1 MQSLAVARL
10 MLMKLKKKKWI
21 IYQKNV
27 IFERR
32 LLLGCTALVGL
43 SICIWSVAIG
53 TDHWFSIRSPND
65 QGLPLGGAG
74 KVGRRLLYKHTG
86 LWRSCINGLVPESET
101 SPKLVEYNE
110 CDYIDMFPTDLEIEL
125 DKSLNLKVLNY
136 AKTQVSFAVISVF
149 VMVMGFCFSIY
160 TFLNPRYMFKR
171 LAAGIH
177 FITGSH
183 SAVNRGHICHPEELI
198 AESFLVHLSE
208 DDKLVLKRLLDR
220 LQHGGDTS
228 ATFFNR
234 IRKTSCLRNFSRGCI
249 GEI

>member
-101 SPKLVEYNE
+101 SPKLVEYN
-110 CDYIDMFPTDLEIEL
+110 
-125 DKSLNLKVLNY
+125 Y

-177 FITGSH
+177 FITAACNMVVIQVLLSSIEYERRH
-183 SAVNRGHICHPEELI
+183 VFETFPEGALVKYDYSLI
-198 AESFLVHLSE
+198 LAWIVFLCNFMSGLAF
-208 DDKLVLKRLLDR
+208 L
-220 LQHGGDTS
+220 
-228 ATFFNR
+228 
-234 IRKTSCLRNFSRGCI
+234 IFSRKRKRDKAPTEEIAMADEPTII
-249 GEI
+249 GR

>member
-125 DKSLNLKVLNY
+125 DKSLNLKVLTACNMVVI
-136 AKTQVSFAVISVF
+136 QVLLSSIEYERRHVF
-149 VMVMGFCFSIY
+149 E
-160 TFLNPRYMFKR
+160 TFPEGALVKYDYSLI
-171 LAAGIH
+171 LAWIVFLCNFMSGLA
-177 FITGSH
+177 F
-183 SAVNRGHICHPEELI
+183 LI
-198 AESFLVHLSE
+198 
-208 DDKLVLKRLLDR
+208 
-220 LQHGGDTS
+220 
-228 ATFFNR
+228 
-234 IRKTSCLRNFSRGCI
+234 FSRKRKRDKAPTEEIAMADEPTII
-249 GEI
+249 GR